1 MPNSWE
7 ISKLKGVHTLIFS
20 SLLDNIDV
28 VHDTL

>member
-20 SLLDNIDV
+20 SLLDNIDI